1 MIFIWPILHIQQYTM
16 PLSNDDV
23 HEIIDRRQK
32 NEGIFCHLYIDSLSV
47 TTMNLSNVLKGL
59 LEGHNVHE

>member
-1 MIFIWPILHIQQYTM
+1 MYAM

>member
-1 MIFIWPILHIQQYTM
+1 MYAM
-16 PLSNDDV
+16 PLSNDV
-23 HEIIDRRQK
+23 HEIIDRRHK

-47 TTMNLSNVLKGL
+47 TTMNLFNVLKGL